1 MIFLWYIS
9 SFIYYLN
16 IKYLIIGWFHLFTQ
30 HCCACLTKHLPRTA
44 AWLFHFILLLSAR
57 RYQGSNHYKMW
68 IYSTIFNRKTN
79 SNKKNLEKSMVTAL
93 KTNIFSEKWWLEDD
107 PFPFWNGPFSGDM
120 LIVGGV
126 TVRPWEVRLWTHLT
140 EIPFM

>member
-1 MIFLWYIS
+1 
-9 SFIYYLN
+9 
-16 IKYLIIGWFHLFTQ
+16 
-30 HCCACLTKHLPRTA
+30 
-44 AWLFHFILLLSAR
+44 
-57 RYQGSNHYKMW
+57 
-68 IYSTIFNRKTN
+68 
-79 SNKKNLEKSMVTAL
+79 MVTAL
-93 KTNIFSEKWWLEDD
+93 KTNIFPEKWWLEDD